1 MLHCNIKSTHF
12 GRLALSCCY
21 RPNKEAADSFSKGE
35 PEVNL
40 TRSYK
45 NWREY
50 RTAVAELG
58 ALSNRNLADIGV
70 NRADIRAAARK
81 TA

>member
-1 MLHCNIKSTHF
+1 M
-12 GRLALSCCY
+12 
-21 RPNKEAADSFSKGE
+21 
-35 PEVNL
+35 NL

-50 RTAVAELG
+50 RAAVAELG